1 MSGCG
6 VVRMWSEWVW
16 GCEDMDGVSGCGV
29 VRMWSEWVWGWEDV
43 E

>member
-16 GCEDMDGVSGCGV
+16 GCEDV
-29 VRMWSEWVWGWEDV
+29 EWVWGWEDV